1 MDGRPA
7 AINAA
12 LTRLLREARKQRGV
26 SMDELARRAGVHR
39 TYVGLLEREER
50 QPTVAAAAALAEAL
64 DLCFSEVL
72 AEAERQVEADGG
84 ATAPES
90 GVSG

>member
-1 MDGRPA
+1 
-7 AINAA
+7 
-12 LTRLLREARKQRGV
+12 
-26 SMDELARRAGVHR
+26 MDELARRAGVHR

-50 QPTVAAAAALAEAL
+50 QPTVAAAAALAGAL
-64 DLCFSEVL
+64 DLRLSEVL

>member
-1 MDGRPA
+1 MHGRPG

-12 LTRLLREARKQRGV
+12 LTHLLREARKQRGV

-39 TYVGLLEREER
+39 TYVGLLERGER

-64 DLCFSEVL
+64 DLRFSEVL
-72 AEAERQVEADGG
+72 AEAERQVEADGEPG
-84 ATAPES
+84 TS
-90 GVSG
+90 S